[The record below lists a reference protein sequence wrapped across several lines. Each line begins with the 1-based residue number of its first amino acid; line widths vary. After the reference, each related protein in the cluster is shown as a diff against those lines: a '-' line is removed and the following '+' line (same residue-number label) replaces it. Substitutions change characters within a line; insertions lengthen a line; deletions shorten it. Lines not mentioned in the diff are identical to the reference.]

1 MSIRCEGVNMDIYS
15 KQSRWKIWFLF
26 GAILIVIASLFYTN
40 SVASRLADAERERA
54 ELWGQAMVE
63 IQKGL
68 NDPDCVGVDPS
79 CLDLNTDFIFS
90 IIEGNKTIPAIITDE
105 RGNIQSSVNLNEE
118 KAVEDT
124 SYLPKQ
130 LRVMMA
136 QNEPIIVDNG
146 FDRLFLYYKNSTLLT
161 LLIYFPYF
169 QLGLIVVF
177 LFMGYLAISAA
188 RRAEQNQVW
197 VGLAKETAHQL
208 GTPITAIVAWI
219 ENLKLIIENEIALDM
234 LDEFRNDV
242 NRLELIAERFSK
254 IGAVPELKPN
264 NIIEIIEKNMA
275 YMKKRAPRRVVFEFP
290 TIAESEPITA
300 KLNPN
305 LFDWV
310 LENLLKNALD
320 AMEGRGKITA
330 TAFED
335 DDYVYIDI
343 EDTGKGIPSN
353 KFNSVFK
360 PGYSTKKRGWGL
372 GLSLTQRI
380 INIYHNGKV
389 FVKQSEVG
397 VGTIFRIQLP
407 K

>member
-1 MSIRCEGVNMDIYS
+1 MDIYS
-15 KQSRWKIWFLF
+15 KQSRWKIWFSF
-26 GAILIVIASLFYTN
+26 GAVLIIIASLFYTN
-40 SVASRLADAERERA
+40 GVASRLADAERDRA
-54 ELWGQAMVE
+54 ELWGKALVE
-63 IQKGL
+63 ISKMPE
-68 NDPDCVGVDPS
+68 DPDCIGVDPN
-79 CLDLNTDFIFS
+79 CLDLNADFIFS

-105 RGNIQSSVNLNEE
+105 RGNIQSSVNLDEE
-118 KAVEDT
+118 KAESDT

-130 LRVMMA
+130 LRIMIA
-136 QNEPIIVDNG
+136 QNEPVIVDNG
-146 FDRLFLYYKNSTLLT
+146 FDKFYLYYKNSTLLT
-161 LLIYFPYF
+161 LLVYFPYF

-177 LFMGYLAISAA
+177 LIMGYLAISAA

-219 ENLKLIIENEIALDM
+219 ENLKLIIENEVALGM

-242 NRLELIAERFSK
+242 HRLELIAERFSK
-254 IGAVPELKPN
+254 IGAIPELKPN
-264 NIIEIIEKNMA
+264 NVIESIEKNMT
-275 YMKKRAPRRVVFEFP
+275 YMKKRAPRRVIFEFP
-290 TIAESEPITA
+290 TVNDNEPIIA
-300 KLNPN
+300 NFNPN

-310 LENLLKNALD
+310 FENLLKNALD
-320 AMEGRGKITA
+320 AMEGKGSIKVS
-330 TAFED
+330 AFDDED
-335 DDYVYIDI
+335 FVYIDI

-353 KFNSVFK
+353 KYNSVFK

-380 INIYHNGKV
+380 VNNYHNGKV

-397 VGTIFRIQLP
+397 VGTTFRIQLP